1 VDIINPA
8 VDDYLL
14 THCTPPD
21 DLLRQLAAET
31 REAFP
36 GAAGMQVSHDEG
48 QLLTMLTRLAGARRA
63 VEVGVFTG
71 YSSICIARGMPV
83 GGHLLACDVSQEWT
97 SIARRYWKRA
107 DLEERIDLRIA
118 PALTTL
124 RALPAEPVLD
134 LAFIDA
140 DKASYPTLLRGA
152 GQPPAPR
159 WPPHPRQCA
168 AGRPGTGPGL
178 PGRGRRGHAPD
189 ERDHRRRRPRGV
201 SDAARTRWRHP
212 RPQTLTLVTRPHR
225 PPAGQHACP
234 GL

>member
-14 THCTPPD
+14 THCTPAD

-48 QLLTMLTRLAGARRA
+48 QLLTMLTGLAGARHA

-71 YSSICIARGMPV
+71 YSSICIARGMPA

-107 DLEERIDLRIA
+107 GLEERIDLRIA

-140 DKASYPTLLRGA
+140 DKPNYPVYYEEVLRRLRPNGA
-152 GQPPAPR
+152 VMVDNVL
-159 WPPHPRQCA
+159 W
-168 AGRPGTGPGL
+168 AGRAFEGEADDDNTRAIRQFNDMVAADKRVDVVMLPLGDGL
-178 PGRGRRGHAPD
+178 TI
-189 ERDHRRRRPRGV
+189 
-201 SDAARTRWRHP
+201 ARKR
-212 RPQTLTLVTRPHR
+212 
-225 PPAGQHACP
+225 
-234 GL
+234 